1 MLICAPTFFLKA
13 PNRPPPKKVFLAF
26 SLRSNFDLSKT
37 NLIFSASFIIIP
49 FLRLDLPSD
58 GWLPAFRIL
67 RFLNPYPARHS
78 VLVSAHLITFG
89 DHDYD
94 PIHPRLN
101 AQRPWIR
108 LLCAF
113 LYHPSVS
120 TSTGWGKDFRC
131 LRTAHMRNHHCQ
143 HCAGLV
149 FLGPWQINKAPHF
162 LIWLNL
168 IW

>member
-1 MLICAPTFFLKA
+1 MQC
-13 PNRPPPKKVFLAF
+13 
-26 SLRSNFDLSKT
+26 
-37 NLIFSASFIIIP
+37 
-49 FLRLDLPSD
+49 
-58 GWLPAFRIL
+58 RIL
-67 RFLNPYPARHS
+67 RFFNPYPARHS
-78 VLVSAHLITFG
+78 VLVSAHLLTFG

-101 AQRPWIR
+101 AQKPWIR

-149 FLGPWQINKAPHF
+149 IFKFLGPWQINKSSTLFHLAQP
-162 LIWLNL
+162 NL
-168 IW
+168 VIGSRPI